1 MVRSSDGKAEG
12 GVRRIKD
19 DLLGQLVHSKTS
31 FQLLDCEI
39 WVLILPNRRDLYTE
53 IKFFFFCIKF
63 RATLHQHGKVMHSS
77 VFLSSFQTN
86 SLQDQL

>member
-19 DLLGQLVHSKTS
+19 DLLGQLVHSKTP

-53 IKFFFFCIKF
+53 INFFF
-63 RATLHQHGKVMHSS
+63 LHKV
-77 VFLSSFQTN
+77 
-86 SLQDQL
+86 